1 MPYRNSRY
9 NGKFDVSKIS
19 DSKRDV
25 VVDGVTKTRAIKLY
39 MLDQFTYSDS
49 NKEVNNT
56 EVLAVGDE
64 LMVNSAYKNTRY
76 KVTYADNANK
86 QVELELVEGFE
97 PIKITADSLA
107 IYKNV
112 GNTLE
117 AEINVGFNERMLVFI
132 KAIDPV
138 SKMLAEQWS
147 PGVGFYSNDLNITKE
162 GDQLK
167 VEGTAPKGDE
177 EVNYLHKG
185 IGGRN
190 FSREFTLADHVEV
203 ESAGLEL
210 GMLNIHLKRNVPEE
224 LQPKKIK
231 INDGLLI
238 DGKKGK

>member
-1 MPYRNSRY
+1 MTRIDTINLPHFHRATIGFDRLFEQMDRRFANSPNGNGYPPYNIAQV
-9 NGKFDVSKIS
+9 NDDEFMIS
-19 DSKRDV
+19 
-25 VVDGVTKTRAIKLY
+25 
-39 MLDQFTYSDS
+39 
-49 NKEVNNT
+49 
-56 EVLAVGDE
+56 LAVAGFG
-64 LMVNSAYKNTRY
+64 M
-76 KVTYADNANK
+76 DN
-86 QVELELVEGFE
+86 
-97 PIKITADSLA
+97 
-107 IYKNV
+107 
-112 GNTLE
+112 
-117 AEINVGFNERMLVFI
+117 
-132 KAIDPV
+132 
-138 SKMLAEQWS
+138 
-147 PGVGFYSNDLNITKE
+147 LNITKE